1 MIDEIN
7 KEIEK
12 FLSSIVNNKKNISSI
27 IKKSSTSISDD
38 LKKGHI
44 TSNVCMVA
52 ASILKLN
59 PKNLAEDLKTRLEK
73 IDKFANVEVAGPG
86 FVNISLNREDFVST
100 IEFINKNKDKNI
112 ELEFSASNGREVEF
126 YSSMVFQLMLKLNL
140 NLKL

>member
-12 FLSSIVNNKKNISSI
+12 FLSSIVNNKKNINSI
-27 IKKSSTSISDD
+27 IKKCSTSISDD

-59 PKNLAEDLKTRLEK
+59 PKNLAEELKTRLDSLKDESKK
-73 IDKFANVEVAGPG
+73 IKKLVYDGLLMQQKDFFNIQKE
-86 FVNISLNREDFVST
+86 NIS
-100 IEFINKNKDKNI
+100 
-112 ELEFSASNGREVEF
+112 
-126 YSSMVFQLMLKLNL
+126 
-140 NLKL
+140 

>member
-12 FLSSIVNNKKNISSI
+12 FLSSIVNNKKNINSI

-44 TSNVCMVA
+44 TSNVCMVS

-73 IDKFANVEVAGPG
+73 IDKFDNVEVAGPG
-86 FVNISLNREDFVST
+86 FLNISLNREDFVST
-100 IEFINKNKDKNI
+100 IEFVNKNKDS
-112 ELEFSASNGREVEF
+112 FG
-126 YSSMVFQLMLKLNL
+126 SSVIGKKALKDIPIDTLI
-140 NLKL
+140 KKEDISK

>member
-12 FLSSIVNNKKNISSI
+12 FLPSVVNNKKNINSI
-27 IKKSSTSISDD
+27 IKKCSTSISDD

-44 TSNVCMVA
+44 TSNVCMVL

-73 IDKFANVEVAGPG
+73 IDKFDNVEVAGPG
-86 FVNISLNREDFVST
+86 FINISLKREDFVST
-100 IEFINKNKDKNI
+100 IVF
-112 ELEFSASNGREVEF
+112 FATASF
-126 YSSMVFQLMLKLNL
+126 
-140 NLKL
+140 